1 MEDAIAEADCQGIEE
16 KSRADPISRMSALN
30 EFVVRVAY
38 GERQRQ

>member
-16 KSRADPISRMSALN
+16 EKRADPMLRMSALN
-30 EFVVRVAY
+30 EFVVRVAD